1 MVENGT
7 FKSETFL
14 ALTPSCFAMA
24 RPSEYSKPDGFFS
37 VLPDA
42 WPFQNDGAG
51 RPKPMTTLPGCFSGG
66 PPFVVVVFFLP
77 PPQAASATTSAATPS
92 SGRRRFTDC
101 PPMCRNLREGRLYSA
116 ALE

>member
-24 RPSEYSKPDGFFS
+24 RPSEYSKPDGFLS

-66 PPFVVVVFFLP
+66 PAAPFVVVGFFLP
-77 PPQAASATTSAATPS
+77 PPQAARILTSAATAS
-92 SGRRRFTDC
+92 SGERRFTGC
-101 PPMCRNLREGRLYSA
+101 PPMSKPARGTTL
-116 ALE
+116 